1 MPRFS
6 MKLTASVIGSL
17 ALVSAAAC
25 QQSPEATPAPE
36 PVSSPSAISPAPS
49 NPSVDTLDQQQHGMP
64 GASEVSPD
72 EAQRVSGTD
81 EEPMGGGGHAGSGG
95 AGGHGHGH
103 GGKTSH

>member
-1 MPRFS
+1 MFRYS

-17 ALVSAAAC
+17 ALVFAAAC
-25 QQSPEATPAPE
+25 EERTTTAPDQ
-36 PVSSPSAISPAPS
+36 VNAPSATAPGTPTHVDALNPPGSVPA
-49 NPSVDTLDQQQHGMP
+49 
-64 GASEVSPD
+64 ASEVSPD
-72 EAQRVSGTD
+72 EAQPVSGTD